1 MIIFVIVIALGAI
14 FFIPMIDLSNN
25 MDSLRREYNT
35 MTHKELDNIYVNSN
49 SNIFS
54 VDTNFREQVGVDIQ
68 KKRFFSSVFNGYI
81 LVNSFKEP
89 SYRLV
94 NTIDL
99 NKVID
104 IELREDNDIVTKVST
119 ASVVARGVVGGVV
132 AGGIGTIIG
141 GATAKSK
148 SSSSLKEIS
157 IRFKLSDMNNPYQE
171 ILVAF
176 NKNGISKEKRQE
188 VYKLFSQLELLLYN
202 MKNE

>member
-1 MIIFVIVIALGAI
+1 MIVVALGAI

-35 MTHKELDNIYVNSN
+35 MSHKELESIYVNSS

-54 VDTNFREQVGVDIQ
+54 VDTSFREQVGIDIQ
-68 KKRFFSSVFNGYI
+68 NKRFFSSTFNGYV
-81 LVNSFKEP
+81 LVNGFKEP

-94 NTIDL
+94 SIIDL

-119 ASVVARGVVGGVV
+119 SSVLARGVVGGVL
-132 AGGIGTIIG
+132 AGGIGTLVG

-157 IRFKLSDMNNPYQE
+157 IRFKMNDMNNPYQE
-171 ILVAF
+171 ILVSF
-176 NKNGISKEKRQE
+176 NKEGISKEKQQE
-188 VYKLFSQLELLLYN
+188 VYKLFGQLELLIE
-202 MKNE
+202 NENL

>member
-54 VDTNFREQVGVDIQ
+54 VDTSFREQVGIDTQ
-68 KKRFFSSVFNGYI
+68 NKRFFSSTFNGYV
-81 LVNSFKEP
+81 LVNGFKEP

-94 NTIDL
+94 CIIDL

-104 IELREDNDIVTKVST
+104 IELKEDNDIVTKVST
-119 ASVVARGVVGGVV
+119 SSVLARGVVGGVL
-132 AGGIGTIIG
+132 AGGIGTLVG

-157 IRFKLSDMNNPYQE
+157 IRFKLNDMNNPYQE

-176 NKNGISKEKRQE
+176 NKNGISKEKQQE
-188 VYKLFSQLELLLYN
+188 IYRLFSQLELVISDI
-202 MKNE
+202 KT

>member
-1 MIIFVIVIALGAI
+1 MIIFMIVVALGAI

-25 MDSLRREYNT
+25 INSLRREYNT
-35 MTHKELDNIYVNSN
+35 LTHKELDSIYINTN

-54 VDTNFREQVGVDIQ
+54 VDTSFREQVGIDIQ
-68 KKRFFSSVFNGYI
+68 RKRFFSSTFNGYI
-81 LVNSFKEP
+81 LVNGFNQP

-94 NTIDL
+94 NIIDL

-104 IELREDNDIVTKVST
+104 IELREDDDIVTKVST
-119 ASVVARGVVGGVV
+119 ASVVVRGVVGGVL
-132 AGGIGTIIG
+132 AGGIGTLVG

-171 ILVAF
+171 ILVAL
-176 NKNGISKEKRQE
+176 KKDGISKEKQQE
-188 VYKLFSQLELLLYN
+188 IYKLLSQLELLVN
-202 MKNE
+202 DMKD

>member
-25 MDSLRREYNT
+25 MDSLIREYNT

-68 KKRFFSSVFNGYI
+68 KKRFFSSVFNGHI

-141 GATAKSK
+141 GATAKSN

-157 IRFKLSDMNNPYQE
+157 IRFKLNDMNNPYQE
-171 ILVAF
+171 ILVAY
-176 NKNGISKEKRQE
+176 KKDGVSKEKQQE
-188 VYKLFSQLELLLYN
+188 VYKLFSQLELILSDI
-202 MKNE
+202 KT

>member
-35 MTHKELDNIYVNSN
+35 MTHKELDNIYVNTN

-54 VDTNFREQVGVDIQ
+54 IDTSFREQVGIDTQ
-68 KKRFFSSVFNGYI
+68 NKRFFSSTFNGYI
-81 LVNSFKEP
+81 LVNGFKEP

-94 NTIDL
+94 NIIEL

-104 IELREDNDIVTKVST
+104 VELREDNDIVTKVST
-119 ASVVARGVVGGVV
+119 ASVVARGVVGGVL
-132 AGGIGTIIG
+132 AGGIGTLVG
-141 GATAKSK
+141 GATAKSN

-157 IRFKLSDMNNPYQE
+157 IRFKLNDMNNPYQE
-171 ILVAF
+171 ILIAF
-176 NKNGISKEKRQE
+176 NKNGISKEKQQE
-188 VYKLFSQLELLLYN
+188 VYKLFSQLELLVIDI
-202 MKNE
+202 KV

>member
-1 MIIFVIVIALGAI
+1 MIIFVIVVALGAI

-35 MTHKELDNIYVNSN
+35 MSHKELESIYVNSS

-54 VDTNFREQVGVDIQ
+54 VDTSFREQVGIDTQ
-68 KKRFFSSVFNGYI
+68 NKRFFSSTFNGYV
-81 LVNSFKEP
+81 LVNGFKEP

-94 NTIDL
+94 SIIDL

-119 ASVVARGVVGGVV
+119 SSVLARGVVGGVL
-132 AGGIGTIIG
+132 AGGIGTLVG

-157 IRFKLSDMNNPYQE
+157 IRFKMNDMNNPYQE
-171 ILVAF
+171 ILVTF
-176 NKNGISKEKRQE
+176 NKNGISKEKQQE
-188 VYKLFSQLELLLYN
+188 IYRLFSQLELLVSNLE
-202 MKNE
+202 K

>member
-1 MIIFVIVIALGAI
+1 MIIFVIVIVLGAI

-35 MTHKELDNIYVNSN
+35 MTHKELENIYVNSN

-141 GATAKSK
+141 GATAKSN

-171 ILVAF
+171 ILVAY
-176 NKNGISKEKRQE
+176 KKDGVSKEKQQE
-188 VYKLFSQLELLLYN
+188 VYKLFSQLELILSDI
-202 MKNE
+202 KT

>member
-54 VDTNFREQVGVDIQ
+54 VDTNFREQVGIDIQ
-68 KKRFFSSVFNGYI
+68 KKRFFSSTFNEYI
-81 LVNSFKEP
+81 LVNGFKEP

-94 NTIDL
+94 NVIDL

-119 ASVVARGVVGGVV
+119 ASVVARGVVGGML
-132 AGGIGTIIG
+132 AGGIGTIVG
-141 GATAKSK
+141 GVTAKSK
-148 SSSSLKEIS
+148 SSSDLKEIS

-176 NKNGISKEKRQE
+176 NKNGISKERQQE
-188 VYKLFSQLELLLYN
+188 VYKLFSQLELLLTD
-202 MKNE
+202 MKN

>member
-35 MTHKELDNIYVNSN
+35 MSHKELESIYVNSS

-54 VDTNFREQVGVDIQ
+54 VDTSFREQVGIDPQ
-68 KKRFFSSVFNGYI
+68 NKRFFSSTFNGYV
-81 LVNSFKEP
+81 LVNGFKEP

-94 NTIDL
+94 SIIDL

-119 ASVVARGVVGGVV
+119 SSVLARGVVGGVL
-132 AGGIGTIIG
+132 AGGIGTLVG

-148 SSSSLKEIS
+148 TSSSLKEFS
-157 IRFKLSDMNNPYQE
+157 IRFKLNDMNNPYQE

-176 NKNGISKEKRQE
+176 NKNGISKEKQQE
-188 VYKLFSQLELLLYN
+188 IYRLFSQLELLVSDI
-202 MKNE
+202 KV

>member
-1 MIIFVIVIALGAI
+1 MIIFVIVVALGAI

-35 MTHKELDNIYVNSN
+35 MTHKELESIYVNSS

-54 VDTNFREQVGVDIQ
+54 VDTSFREQVGIDTQ
-68 KKRFFSSVFNGYI
+68 NKRFFSSTFNGYI
-81 LVNSFKEP
+81 LVNGFKEP

-104 IELREDNDIVTKVST
+104 IELREDNDTVTKAST

-132 AGGIGTIIG
+132 AGGIGTLVG

-176 NKNGISKEKRQE
+176 NKEGISKEKQQE
-188 VYKLFSQLELLLYN
+188 IYRLFSQLELVISNLE
-202 MKNE
+202 K

>member
-1 MIIFVIVIALGAI
+1 MIVVALGAI

-35 MTHKELDNIYVNSN
+35 MSHKELESIYVNSS

-54 VDTNFREQVGVDIQ
+54 VDTSFREQVGIDTQ
-68 KKRFFSSVFNGYI
+68 NKRFFSSTFNGYV
-81 LVNSFKEP
+81 LVNGFKEP

-94 NTIDL
+94 SIIDL

-119 ASVVARGVVGGVV
+119 SSVLARGVVGGVL
-132 AGGIGTIIG
+132 AGGIGTLVG

-157 IRFKLSDMNNPYQE
+157 IRFKMNDMNNPYQE

-176 NKNGISKEKRQE
+176 NKNGISKEKQQE
-188 VYKLFSQLELLLYN
+188 IYRLFSQLELLVSDV
-202 MKNE
+202 KV

>member
-1 MIIFVIVIALGAI
+1 MIIFVIVVALGAI
-14 FFIPMIDLSNN
+14 FFTPMIDLSNN

-35 MTHKELDNIYVNSN
+35 MSHKELESIYVNSS

-54 VDTNFREQVGVDIQ
+54 VDTSFREQVGIDTQ
-68 KKRFFSSVFNGYI
+68 NKRFFSSTFNGYV
-81 LVNSFKEP
+81 LVNGFKEP

-94 NTIDL
+94 SIIDL

-119 ASVVARGVVGGVV
+119 SSVLARGVVGGVL
-132 AGGIGTIIG
+132 AGGIGTLVG

-157 IRFKLSDMNNPYQE
+157 IRFKMNDMNNPYQE

-176 NKNGISKEKRQE
+176 NKNGISKEKQQE
-188 VYKLFSQLELLLYN
+188 IYRLFSQLELLVSDV
-202 MKNE
+202 KV

>member
-14 FFIPMIDLSNN
+14 FFIPLIDLCNN
-25 MDSLRREYNT
+25 MNSLIPEYRN
-35 MTHKELDNIYVNSN
+35 MTHEELDNIYVNTN

-54 VDTNFREQVGVDIQ
+54 IDTSFREQVGIDTQ
-68 KKRFFSSVFNGYI
+68 NKRFFSSTFNGYVF
-81 LVNSFKEP
+81 VNGFKEP

-94 NTIDL
+94 SIIDL

-119 ASVVARGVVGGVV
+119 ASVVARGIVGGVV
-132 AGGIGTIIG
+132 AGGIGTLVG
-141 GATAKSK
+141 GATAKSN

>member
-25 MDSLRREYNT
+25 IDSLRREYNT

-54 VDTNFREQVGVDIQ
+54 VDTNFREQVGVDVQ
-68 KKRFFSSVFNGYI
+68 KKRFFSSTFNGYI
-81 LVNSFKEP
+81 LVNGFKEP
-89 SYRLV
+89 SYRIV
-94 NTIDL
+94 NVIDL

-104 IELREDNDIVTKVST
+104 IELREDNDIITKVSA
-119 ASVVARGVVGGVV
+119 ASVVARGVVGGVL
-132 AGGIGTIIG
+132 AGGIGTFVG

-148 SSSSLKEIS
+148 ASSSLKEIS
-157 IRFKLSDMNNPYQE
+157 IRFKLSDINNPYQE

-176 NKNGISKEKRQE
+176 NKNGISKEKQQE
-188 VYKLFSQLELLLYN
+188 VYKLFSQLELLVSDV
-202 MKNE
+202 KV

>member
-1 MIIFVIVIALGAI
+1 
-14 FFIPMIDLSNN
+14 MIDLSNN

-35 MTHKELDNIYVNSN
+35 MSHKELESIYVNSS

-54 VDTNFREQVGVDIQ
+54 VDTSFREQVGIDTQ
-68 KKRFFSSVFNGYI
+68 NKRFFSSTFNGYV
-81 LVNSFKEP
+81 LVNGFKEP

-94 NTIDL
+94 SIIDL

-119 ASVVARGVVGGVV
+119 SSVLARGVVGGVL
-132 AGGIGTIIG
+132 AGGIGTLVG

-157 IRFKLSDMNNPYQE
+157 IRFKMNDMNNPYQE

-176 NKNGISKEKRQE
+176 NKNGISKEKQQE
-188 VYKLFSQLELLLYN
+188 IYRLFSQLELLVSDV
-202 MKNE
+202 KV

>member
-68 KKRFFSSVFNGYI
+68 KKRFFSSTFNGYI
-81 LVNSFKEP
+81 LVNGFKEP

-94 NTIDL
+94 NVIDL
-99 NKVID
+99 NKIID

-119 ASVVARGVVGGVV
+119 ASVVARGVVGGVL
-132 AGGIGTIIG
+132 AGGIGTIVG

-148 SSSSLKEIS
+148 ASSSLKEIS

-176 NKNGISKEKRQE
+176 NTNGISKEKQQE
-188 VYKLFSQLELLLYN
+188 VYKLFSQLELLVN
-202 MKNE
+202 DMKD

>member
-25 MDSLRREYNT
+25 IDSLRREYNT

-54 VDTNFREQVGVDIQ
+54 VDTNFREEVGVDVQ
-68 KKRFFSSVFNGYI
+68 KKRFFSSTFNGYI
-81 LVNSFKEP
+81 LVNGFKEP
-89 SYRLV
+89 SYRIV
-94 NTIDL
+94 NVIEL

-119 ASVVARGVVGGVV
+119 ASVVARGVVGGVL

-141 GATAKSK
+141 SATAKSK

-171 ILVAF
+171 ILVSF
-176 NKNGISKEKRQE
+176 SKDGISKEKQQE

-202 MKNE
+202 IKNE

>member
-1 MIIFVIVIALGAI
+1 MIIFVIVVALGAI
-14 FFIPMIDLSNN
+14 FFIPMIDFSNN

-54 VDTNFREQVGVDIQ
+54 VDTNFREQVGVDVQ
-68 KKRFFSSVFNGYI
+68 KKRFFSSTFNGYI
-81 LVNSFKEP
+81 LVNGFKEP
-89 SYRLV
+89 SYRIV
-94 NTIDL
+94 NVIDL

-104 IELREDNDIVTKVST
+104 IELREDNDIVTKVSA
-119 ASVVARGVVGGVV
+119 ASVVARGVVGGVL
-132 AGGIGTIIG
+132 AGGIGTLVG

-176 NKNGISKEKRQE
+176 SKDGISKEKKQE
-188 VYKLFSQLELLLYN
+188 VYKLLSQLELLVN
-202 MKNE
+202 DMKD

>member
-1 MIIFVIVIALGAI
+1 MIIFVIVVALGAI

-35 MTHKELDNIYVNSN
+35 MSHKELESIYVNSS

-54 VDTNFREQVGVDIQ
+54 VDTSFREQVGIDTQ
-68 KKRFFSSVFNGYI
+68 NKRFYSSTFNGYI
-81 LVNSFKEP
+81 LVNGFKEP

-94 NTIDL
+94 NIIDL
-99 NKVID
+99 NKVVD

-119 ASVVARGVVGGVV
+119 ASVVARGIVGGVI
-132 AGGIGTIIG
+132 AGGIGTIVG

-148 SSSSLKEIS
+148 ASSSLKEIS

-176 NKNGISKEKRQE
+176 NKNGISKEKQQE
-188 VYKLFSQLELLLYN
+188 VYKLFSQLELLFY
-202 MKNE
+202 KNK

>member
-1 MIIFVIVIALGAI
+1 MIIFVIVVALGAI

-35 MTHKELDNIYVNSN
+35 MSHKELESIYVNSS

-54 VDTNFREQVGVDIQ
+54 VDTSFREQVGIDTQ
-68 KKRFFSSVFNGYI
+68 NKRFFSSTFNGYV
-81 LVNSFKEP
+81 LVNGFKEP
-89 SYRLV
+89 IYRLV
-94 NTIDL
+94 SIIDL

-119 ASVVARGVVGGVV
+119 SSVLARGVVGGVL
-132 AGGIGTIIG
+132 AGGIGTLVG
-141 GATAKSK
+141 VATAKSK

-157 IRFKLSDMNNPYQE
+157 IRFKLNDMNNPYQE

-176 NKNGISKEKRQE
+176 NKNGVSKEKQQE
-188 VYKLFSQLELLLYN
+188 IYRLFSQLELGISDI
-202 MKNE
+202 KV

>member
-1 MIIFVIVIALGAI
+1 MIIFVIVVALGAI

-35 MTHKELDNIYVNSN
+35 MSHKELESIYVNSS

-54 VDTNFREQVGVDIQ
+54 VDTSFREQVGIDTQ
-68 KKRFFSSVFNGYI
+68 NKRFFSSTFNGYV
-81 LVNSFKEP
+81 LVNGFKEP

-94 NTIDL
+94 SIIDL

-119 ASVVARGVVGGVV
+119 SSVLARGVVGGVL
-132 AGGIGTIIG
+132 AGGIGTIVG

-157 IRFKLSDMNNPYQE
+157 IRFKMNDMNNPYQE

-176 NKNGISKEKRQE
+176 NKNGISKEKQQE
-188 VYKLFSQLELLLYN
+188 IYRLFSQLELLVSNLE
-202 MKNE
+202 K

>member
-1 MIIFVIVIALGAI
+1 MIIFVIVVALGAI

-35 MTHKELDNIYVNSN
+35 MSHKELESIYVNSS

-54 VDTNFREQVGVDIQ
+54 VDTSFREQVGIDTQ
-68 KKRFFSSVFNGYI
+68 NKRFFSSTFNGYV
-81 LVNSFKEP
+81 LVNGFKEP

-94 NTIDL
+94 SIIDL

-119 ASVVARGVVGGVV
+119 SSVLARGVVGGVL
-132 AGGIGTIIG
+132 AGGIGTLVG

-157 IRFKLSDMNNPYQE
+157 IRFKMNDMNNPYQE

-176 NKNGISKEKRQE
+176 NKNGISKEKQQE
-188 VYKLFSQLELLLYN
+188 IYRLFSQLELLVSDV
-202 MKNE
+202 KV

>member
-1 MIIFVIVIALGAI
+1 MIVIALGAI
-14 FFIPMIDLSNN
+14 FFIPLIDLCNN
-25 MDSLRREYNT
+25 MNSLIPEYRN
-35 MTHKELDNIYVNSN
+35 MTHEELDNIYVNSN

-176 NKNGISKEKRQE
+176 NKNGITKEKQQE
-188 VYKLFSQLELLLYN
+188 VYKLFSQLELLVSDV
-202 MKNE
+202 KV

>member
-14 FFIPMIDLSNN
+14 FFIPLIDLCNN
-25 MDSLRREYNT
+25 MNSLIPEYRN
-35 MTHKELDNIYVNSN
+35 MTHEELDNIYVNSN

-176 NKNGISKEKRQE
+176 NKNGITKEKQQE
-188 VYKLFSQLELLLYN
+188 VYKLFSQLELLVSDV
-202 MKNE
+202 KV

>member
-14 FFIPMIDLSNN
+14 FFIPLIDLCNN
-25 MDSLRREYNT
+25 MNSLIPEYRN
-35 MTHKELDNIYVNSN
+35 MTHEELDNIYVNTN

-54 VDTNFREQVGVDIQ
+54 VDTSFMEQAGLDIQ
-68 KKRFFSSVFNGYI
+68 NKRFFSSTFNGYV
-81 LVNSFKEP
+81 LVNGFKES

-94 NTIDL
+94 NIIDL

-119 ASVVARGVVGGVV
+119 ASVVARGIVGGVV
-132 AGGIGTIIG
+132 AGGIGTLVG
-141 GATAKSK
+141 GATAKSN

-188 VYKLFSQLELLLYN
+188 VYKLFSR
-202 MKNE
+202 